1 MTNKPPIRIYVN
13 KIENKIT
20 FKNETRYYLRH
31 LTPKTMKLLESTKNK
46 LTKDENGKMVPYLG
60 IIEAVLIHCNFVNN
74 GYQHGS

>member
-1 MTNKPPIRIYVN
+1 
-13 KIENKIT
+13 
-20 FKNETRYYLRH
+20 
-31 LTPKTMKLLESTKNK
+31 MKLLESTKNK